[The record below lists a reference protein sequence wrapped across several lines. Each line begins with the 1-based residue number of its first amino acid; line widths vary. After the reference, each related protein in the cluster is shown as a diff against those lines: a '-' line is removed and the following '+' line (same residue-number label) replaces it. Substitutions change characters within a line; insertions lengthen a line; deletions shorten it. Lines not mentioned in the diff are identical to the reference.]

1 MLWDVVL
8 NRTNRISE
16 LVLSHR
22 VFINAIKD
30 VMETWE
36 YRKIDPCETK
46 FYGENNLT
54 NLQMNFLYEKK
65 GTVYLVQNVNIDMN
79 STYPPSIDIQE
90 IGFLK

>member
-16 LVLSHR
+16 LVFSYR
-22 VFINAIKD
+22 VFIDAIQD
-30 VMETWE
+30 MMETWG

-46 FYGENNLT
+46 FYGENRLNNWET
-54 NLQMNFLYEKK
+54 HFLYEYK
-65 GTVYLVQNVNIDMN
+65 GTVYLVEHINFDLN
-79 STYPPSIDIQE
+79 SPDPSSISLRE

>member
-16 LVLSHR
+16 LVFSRR

-30 VMETWE
+30 VMEKCG

-54 NLQMNFLYEKK
+54 HLQMNFLYEEK

-79 STYPPSIDIQE
+79 STNPPSIDIQE

>member
-16 LVLSHR
+16 LVFSHR
-22 VFINAIKD
+22 VFIDAIKD
-30 VMETWE
+30 VMETGG

-54 NLQMNFLYEKK
+54 NQKMNFLYERK